1 MTNSDPKPSR
11 NALKGEIITVN
22 RGLAIY
28 QTNASPYWY
37 ARIRNPISKRNV
49 VRSTKE
55 TSRLEARK
63 VAEELFISIMKG
75 KDAAKVPREQSFGY
89 FAEELVKAE
98 KRRGEI
104 GEINKKL
111 WANTEFYLEHKKWG
125 ILERFDKVDVKTITT
140 VEYNAYMDWVRTK
153 DKTLKPATMNHITS
167 TFSKVM
173 KLARDRGAIVTVP
186 DLPRTRKKDNPRP
199 FFRFFPLVPKEQDE
213 YKKLLEKAQEL
224 AAVGHRARETIITD
238 ELYDLILF
246 LTHSFVRPIETEL
259 YSLKHKHVSI
269 ASEPRSLTL
278 TIADGKTGYRVSSTM
293 PAAVS
298 VYQRIAK
305 RYPDLSGP
313 EDYLFFPQYR
323 NRSSAKRIIQRQF
336 NELLK
341 ACDLKQNPVFEY
353 SYSLYSL
360 RHTAICMRLTLSK
373 GKVNIYT
380 LAKNAGTS
388 VNQIERFYARH
399 LPLSAELIK
408 NLQSFGGEE

>member
-1 MTNSDPKPSR
+1 MTDNEPKPSR
-11 NALKGEIITVN
+11 NALKGEIVN
-22 RGLAIY
+22 IFRGLAIY
-28 QTNASPYWY
+28 QTNASPFWF
-37 ARIRNPISKRNV
+37 ARIRNPISKRNI

-63 VAEELFISIMKG
+63 VAEELFISIMKS
-75 KDAAKVPREQSFGY
+75 KDAVKVPREVTFGY

-98 KRRGEI
+98 KRKGLLGEL
-104 GEINKKL
+104 NHKL
-111 WANTEFYLEHKKWG
+111 WANTEFYLEHKNWG
-125 ILERFDKVDVKTITT
+125 ILKQFEMVDVKTITT
-140 VEYNAYMDWVRTK
+140 VEYNSYMDWVRTK
-153 DKTLKPATMNHITS
+153 DKTLKPTTRNHITS

-173 KLARDRGAIVTVP
+173 KLARDRGAIITVP
-186 DLPRTRKKDNPRP
+186 DLPRTKKKDNPRP
-199 FFRFFPLVPKEQDE
+199 FFRFYPLVPKEEDE
-213 YKKLLEKAQEL
+213 YKLLLDKAQEL
-224 AAVGHRARETIITD
+224 AAIGHRIRESTITD

-246 LTHSFVRPIETEL
+246 LTHSFIRPIETEL
-259 YSLKHKHVSI
+259 YSLKHKHINI

-298 VYQRIAK
+298 VYKRIAE

-313 EDYLFFPQYR
+313 EDYLFFPQYK

-341 ACDLKQNPVFEY
+341 FCELKNNPLFEY
-353 SYSLYSL
+353 THSLYSL

-399 LPLSAELIK
+399 LPLSAELIR
-408 NLQSFGGEE
+408 NLQSFGGD

>member
-11 NALKGEIITVN
+11 NALKGEIITIN

-75 KDAAKVPREQSFGY
+75 KDAAKVPREQTFGY

-125 ILERFDKVDVKTITT
+125 ILERFDKVDVKSITT
-140 VEYNAYMDWVRTK
+140 VEYNAYMDWVRGK

-167 TFSKVM
+167 TFSKVL
-173 KLARDRGAIVTVP
+173 KLARDRGAIITVP

-199 FFRFFPLVPKEQDE
+199 FFRFFPLVPKEEDE
-213 YKKLLEKAQEL
+213 YKLLLEKAQEL

-246 LTHSFVRPIETEL
+246 LTHSFLRPIETEL

-298 VYQRIAK
+298 VYQRIAG
-305 RYPDLSGP
+305 RYPDLCGP
-313 EDYLFFPQYR
+313 EDYLFFPQYP

-341 ACDLKQNPVFEY
+341 VCDLKQNPVFEY
-353 SYSLYSL
+353 SHSLYSL

>member
-1 MTNSDPKPSR
+1 
-11 NALKGEIITVN
+11 V
-22 RGLAIY
+22 LADI
-28 QTNASPYWY
+28 
-37 ARIRNPISKRNV
+37 
-49 VRSTKE
+49 
-55 TSRLEARK
+55 
-63 VAEELFISIMKG
+63 
-75 KDAAKVPREQSFGY
+75 
-89 FAEELVKAE
+89 
-98 KRRGEI
+98 
-104 GEINKKL
+104 
-111 WANTEFYLEHKKWG
+111 
-125 ILERFDKVDVKTITT
+125 
-140 VEYNAYMDWVRTK
+140 
-153 DKTLKPATMNHITS
+153 
-167 TFSKVM
+167 
-173 KLARDRGAIVTVP
+173 
-186 DLPRTRKKDNPRP
+186 
-199 FFRFFPLVPKEQDE
+199 
-213 YKKLLEKAQEL
+213 
-224 AAVGHRARETIITD
+224 
-238 ELYDLILF
+238 
-246 LTHSFVRPIETEL
+246 PIETEL
-259 YSLKHKHVSI
+259 YDLKHKHVSI

-293 PAAVS
+293 PAAVG

-353 SYSLYSL
+353 SHSLYSL

-408 NLQSFGGEE
+408 NLQSFGGEELNL

>member
-1 MTNSDPKPSR
+1 MTHPNPKPSR
-11 NALKGEIITVN
+11 SALKGEIIKIS

-28 QTNASPYWY
+28 QTNASPYWFV
-37 ARIRNPISKRNV
+37 RIRDPVSKRNV

-63 VAEELFISIMKG
+63 VAEELFITILKG
-75 KDAAKVPREQSFGY
+75 PSRVKVPREMTFGY
-89 FAEELVKAE
+89 FAEELVKVE
-98 KRRGEI
+98 QRRGKL
-104 GEINKKL
+104 GEINQKL
-111 WANTEFYLEHKKWG
+111 WANTQFYLEHSLWG
-125 ILERFDKVDVKTITT
+125 ILKQFELVDVRSITT
-140 VEYNAYMDWVRTK
+140 VEYNDYMDWVRKK

-186 DLPRTRKKDNPRP
+186 DLPRTKKKDNPRP
-199 FFRFFPLVPKEQDE
+199 FFRFYPLVPKEEDE
-213 YKKLLEKAQEL
+213 YKLLLDKALEL
-224 AAVGHRARETIITD
+224 AAEGRRVRETIITD

-259 YSLKHKHVSI
+259 YGLKHKHITI

-298 VYQRIAK
+298 VYERISL

-313 EDYLFFPQYR
+313 DDYLFFPQYR

-341 ACDLKQNPVFEY
+341 ACKLKQNPVFEY
-353 SYSLYSL
+353 SHSLYSL

-399 LPLSAELIK
+399 LPLSAELIR
-408 NLQSFGGEE
+408 NLQTFGEE

>member
-11 NALKGEIITVN
+11 NALKGEIITIN

-28 QTNASPYWY
+28 QTHASPYWY

-75 KDAAKVPREQSFGY
+75 KDAAKVPREQTFGY

-111 WANTEFYLEHKKWG
+111 WTNTEFYLEHKKWG
-125 ILERFDKVDVKTITT
+125 ILERFDKVAVKSITT
-140 VEYNAYMDWVRTK
+140 VEYNTYMDWVRTK
-153 DKTLKPATMNHITS
+153 DKTLKPATLNHITS

-199 FFRFFPLVPKEQDE
+199 FFRFFPLVPKEDDE
-213 YKKLLEKAQEL
+213 YKLLLEKAQEL
-224 AAVGHRARETIITD
+224 AAEGRRVRETVITD

-246 LTHSFVRPIETEL
+246 LTHSFIRPIETEL

-298 VYQRIAK
+298 VYQRIAG
-305 RYPDLSGP
+305 RYPELCGP

-353 SYSLYSL
+353 SHSLYSL

-408 NLQSFGGEE
+408 NLQSFGGE